1 MTIDA
6 VRYLNSK
13 SVNGLNLYAY
23 CGNNP
28 VNKHDPSGR
37 FLQWIN
43 NVCDFVVTTVSSIIN
58 TINNMVVSLVESN
71 PIRHNVPIYN
81 QGSAPLCWAYCEI
94 MIQDYEASVIR
105 SEDEV
110 RTEAENISKGRND
123 GQIIP
128 DSPED
133 LCIKFRPRNIYDIY
147 FTMLFDGEPIYAFYR
162 IPGTTKG
169 EDAHYIVVTGVDVK
183 NNIVYTNNP
192 EGVRGAQTFEEFID
206 DVATNPAGINTKMD
220 LYWISAS
227 GGIFNWKN

>member
-13 SVNGLNLYAY
+13 AVNGLNLYSY

-58 TINNMVVSLVESN
+58 TINNMVVSFVESN
-71 PIRHNVPIYN
+71 PIRHNVPLYN
-81 QGSAPLCWAYCEI
+81 QGNTPLCWAYSEI
-94 MIQDYEASVIR
+94 MIQDYEAGVIR
-105 SEDEV
+105 SEYEV
-110 RTEAENISKGRND
+110 RIEAENISKGRNK
-123 GQIIP
+123 GKIVP
-128 DSPED
+128 GRPED

-147 FTMLFDGEPIYAFYR
+147 FTMLIDGGPIYAFYR
-162 IPGTTKG
+162 IPNTTKG
-169 EDAHYIVVTGVDVK
+169 EDAHYIVVTGVDVN

-192 EGVRGAQTFEEFID
+192 WGAQGAQTFEEFIGG
-206 DVATNPAGINTKMD
+206 VATIPGASDRGMD
-220 LYWISAS
+220 LSWIALS
-227 GGIFNWKN
+227 GGIFN